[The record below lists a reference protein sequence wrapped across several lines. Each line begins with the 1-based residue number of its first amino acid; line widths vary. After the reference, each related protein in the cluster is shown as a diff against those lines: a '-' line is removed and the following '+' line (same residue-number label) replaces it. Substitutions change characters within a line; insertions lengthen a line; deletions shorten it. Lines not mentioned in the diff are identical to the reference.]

1 MTQELLFSLLAQA
14 KEMKSQL
21 DALRPLSPDME
32 KRIFDKLRLDWNYH
46 SNHMEGN
53 SLTYGETKMLLMYGI
68 TSWGKPLRDAL
79 EMKWHNEALKWILDI
94 VYDEY
99 PLSETFIRELNKML
113 LGDPYE
119 VDAITPEWIPTK
131 RGIIPW
137 EYKSAPNHVQ
147 TKTGEIFRF
156 AEPFETPAKMHDL
169 IDWFRTEE
177 QNPNL
182 DPILFAIEFHYRFIR
197 IHPFDDGNGRTVR
210 ILMNFI
216 LMQYG
221 YPPAIIRTDMKEWYL
236 AALEQADIWDLWTFF
251 EYVTREVIRS
261 LDVMLRWARGEEID
275 DEDDLDKEIRLL
287 KGEISGENKHK
298 FGSKKEKIEY
308 ILWNTIIPFI
318 QYIFWSLRDF
328 DDFYH
333 YPRSTFAIVSHEKTG
348 WRNLFTNIEAN
359 VTGQDI
365 SGRKIEGDDIF
376 DIQKILIDW
385 KAIKDI
391 IFGIRYTWLNFLKEN
406 EESSYFFHIIIDF
419 SSESFFE
426 IKVQNFVPRRK
437 AMNRISTQKKT
448 YLEDIS
454 QLERTKIINLAKQN
468 HLEFIKSNKI

>member
-53 SLTYGETKMLLMYGI
+53 SLTYGETKMLLMYWI
-68 TSWGKPLRDAL
+68 TSNGKPLKDAI
-79 EMKWHNEALKWILDI
+79 EMKWHNEALKWVLDI

-99 PLSETFIRELNKML
+99 PLSETFIRELNKMV

-119 VDAITPEWIPTK
+119 VDAITPDGKPTK
-131 RGIIPW
+131 KRISPW
-137 EYKSAPNHVQ
+137 EYKKEPNSVL

-169 IDWFRTEE
+169 IDWFRTER
-177 QNPNL
+177 QNQNL

-236 AALEQADIWDLWTFF
+236 AALEQADTWDLWTFF

-287 KGEISGENKHK
+287 KGEIFNLKTEVILSR
-298 FGSKKEKIEY
+298 SEKLEQIIE
-308 ILWNTIIPFI
+308 NTIIPLLKYLNQNI
-318 QYIFWSLRDF
+318 GDF
-328 DDFYH
+328 NSFYEKWNLASVTIH
-333 YPRSTFAIVSHEKTG
+333 YHNDLDIKSHHWEELFAIPNTDINNQLKQ
-348 WRNLFTNIEAN
+348 IELA
-359 VTGQDI
+359 I
-365 SGRKIEGDDIF
+365 SYRKLISNK
-376 DIQKILIDW
+376 KIN
-385 KAIKDI
+385 
-391 IFGIRYTWLNFLKEN
+391 FWLR
-406 EESSYFFHIIIDF
+406 IVVDF
-419 SSESFFE
+419 SESFFTLKVIFWIPQNTIFSSNKSYAEVFSMDEKKE
-426 IKVQNFVPRRK
+426 IANL
-437 AMNRISTQKKT
+437 IKKT
-448 YLEDIS
+448 HI
-454 QLERTKIINLAKQN
+454 T
-468 HLEFIKSNKI
+468 FIKSHKN

>member
-53 SLTYGETKMLLMYGI
+53 SLTYGETKMLLMYWI
-68 TSWGKPLRDAL
+68 TSNGKPLKDAI
-79 EMKWHNEALKWILDI
+79 EMKWHNEALKWVLDI

-99 PLSETFIRELNKML
+99 PLSETFIRELNKMV

-119 VDAITPEWIPTK
+119 VDAITPDGKPTK
-131 RGIIPW
+131 KRISPW
-137 EYKSAPNHVQ
+137 EYKKEPNSVL

-169 IDWFRTEE
+169 IDWFRTER
-177 QNPNL
+177 QNQNL

-236 AALEQADIWDLWTFF
+236 AALEQADTWDLWTFF

-261 LDVMLRWARGEEID
+261 LDVMLRWAHGEDID

-318 QYIFWSLRDF
+318 QYIFWSLWDF

-333 YPRSTFAIVSHEKTG
+333 YPRSTFAIVNYEKTG
-348 WRNLFTNIEAN
+348 WMNLFANIEAN
-359 VTGQDI
+359 ATGKDI
-365 SGRKIEGDDIF
+365 TGKKVDGDDIF
-376 DIQKILIDW
+376 DIQKLLIDW
-385 KAIKDI
+385 KAISDI
-391 IFGIRYTWLNFLKEN
+391 CFRIRYIWLNFLKEN
-406 EESSYFFHIIIDF
+406 EENSYLFCIDIDF

-426 IKVQNFVPRRK
+426 IKVQDFVYGHK
-437 AMNRISTQKKT
+437 NMNNIFVLKKT
-448 YLEDIS
+448 YLENIS
-454 QLERTKIINLAKQN
+454 QLEKTKIINLAKQN

>member
-53 SLTYGETKMLLMYGI
+53 SLTYGETKMLLMYWI
-68 TSWGKPLRDAL
+68 TSNGKPLKDAI
-79 EMKWHNEALKWILDI
+79 EMKWHNEALKWVLDI

-99 PLSETFIRELNKML
+99 PLSETFIRELNKMV

-119 VDAITPEWIPTK
+119 VDAITPDGKPTK
-131 RGIIPW
+131 KRISPW
-137 EYKSAPNHVQ
+137 EYKKEPNSVL

-169 IDWFRTEE
+169 IDWFRTER
-177 QNPNL
+177 QNQNL

-236 AALEQADIWDLWTFF
+236 AALEQADTWDLWTFF

-287 KGEISGENKHK
+287 KGEISGGNKHK

-308 ILWNTIIPFI
+308 TLWNTITPFI
-318 QYIFWSLRDF
+318 QYIFWSLWDF

-333 YPRSTFAIVSHEKTG
+333 YPRSAFAIVNYEQT
-348 WRNLFTNIEAN
+348 WWMNLFANIEAN
-359 VTGQDI
+359 ATGQDI
-365 SGRKIEGDDIF
+365 SGKKVEGDDIF
-376 DIQKILIDW
+376 DIQKLLIEW
-385 KAIKDI
+385 KAISN
-391 IFGIRYTWLNFLKEN
+391 IFFRIRYTWLNFLKEN
-406 EESSYFFHIIIDF
+406 EENSYLFCIDIDF

-426 IKVQNFVPRRK
+426 IKVQDFVYGHNN
-437 AMNRISTQKKT
+437 MNNIFVLKKT
-448 YLEDIS
+448 YLENIS
-454 QLERTKIINLAKQN
+454 QIERNKILNLAKQS

>member
-53 SLTYGETKMLLMYGI
+53 SLTYGETKMLLMYWI
-68 TSWGKPLRDAL
+68 TSNGKPLKDAI
-79 EMKWHNEALKWILDI
+79 EMKWHNEALKWVLDI

-99 PLSETFIRELNKML
+99 PLSETFIRELNKMV

-119 VDAITPEWIPTK
+119 VDAITPDGKPTK
-131 RGIIPW
+131 KRISPW
-137 EYKSAPNHVQ
+137 EYKKEPNSVL

-169 IDWFRTEE
+169 IDWFRTER
-177 QNPNL
+177 QNQNL

-236 AALEQADIWDLWTFF
+236 AALEQADTWDLWTFF

-287 KGEISGENKHK
+287 KGEIFNLKTEVILSR
-298 FGSKKEKIEY
+298 SEKLEQIIE
-308 ILWNTIIPFI
+308 NTIIPLLKYLNQNIGDFNSFYEKWNLASVTI
-318 QYIFWSLRDF
+318 HYHNDLYIKSHHWEEL
-328 DDFYH
+328 
-333 YPRSTFAIVSHEKTG
+333 FAIPNTDINNQLKQ
-348 WRNLFTNIEAN
+348 IELA
-359 VTGQDI
+359 I
-365 SGRKIEGDDIF
+365 SYRKLISNK
-376 DIQKILIDW
+376 KIN
-385 KAIKDI
+385 
-391 IFGIRYTWLNFLKEN
+391 FWLR
-406 EESSYFFHIIIDF
+406 IVVDF
-419 SSESFFE
+419 SESFFTLKVIFWIPQNTIFSSNKSYAEVFSMDEKKE
-426 IKVQNFVPRRK
+426 IANL
-437 AMNRISTQKKT
+437 IKKT
-448 YLEDIS
+448 HI
-454 QLERTKIINLAKQN
+454 T
-468 HLEFIKSNKI
+468 FIKSHKN